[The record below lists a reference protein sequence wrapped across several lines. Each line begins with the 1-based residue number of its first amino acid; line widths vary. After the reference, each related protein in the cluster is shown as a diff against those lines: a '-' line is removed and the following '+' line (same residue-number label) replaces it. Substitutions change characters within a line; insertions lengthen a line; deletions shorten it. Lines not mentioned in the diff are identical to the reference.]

1 MHLGKGVSVRKE
13 DVVLLADLTR
23 PLGADTRRL
32 LEALREKG
40 QLRQLD
46 PEPQTLALMHSEG
59 RDWAVLTGV
68 GLRTLRQR
76 AADAGRW

>member
-40 QLRQLD
+40 QLRCWI
-46 PEPQTLALMHSEG
+46 PSP
-59 RDWAVLTGV
+59 RPWP
-68 GLRTLRQR
+68 
-76 AADAGRW
+76 